1 METLES
7 SWECLYLCLHE
18 VPREGYRI
26 PPVLGSVVFPYRV
39 LKEILGF
46 FLSLRDVERG
56 QNDGCDLQDCDDDNE
71 EAVGGQEDARF
82 LDGTAVAQETDDED
96 KCTGSDE
103 NVSTLLNHGGLCQF
117 LQNSISQT
125 PKKYYHTGFTV
136 LENHSKSLFYVIYN
150 YVYFQNN
157 LNFAI
162 DLNGRGINGRT
173 KLMNACINKQT
184 GENSTICQR
193 NETCKCFSNTVDVS
207 PSSGFVYYSL
217 LLMMQ

>member
-125 PKKYYHTGFTV
+125 PKKFYHTDFTV
-136 LENHSKSLFYVIYN
+136 LENHSKSLIYVIYC
-150 YVYFQNN
+150 YATFIFKIIWILPLIWMVE
-157 LNFAI
+157 
-162 DLNGRGINGRT
+162 G
-173 KLMNACINKQT
+173 
-184 GENSTICQR
+184 
-193 NETCKCFSNTVDVS
+193 
-207 PSSGFVYYSL
+207 
-217 LLMMQ
+217 